1 MICRVFPV
9 EHFSCTDSRC
19 VALHI
24 AIDFSVTR
32 FEQMRVQ
39 GVFSGS
45 DHKGEQGNDCNQA
58 NRFAF

>member
-1 MICRVFPV
+1 MICPVFPV

-24 AIDFSVTR
+24 GIDFSFTR

-39 GVFSGS
+39 QVFSDS
-45 DHKGEQGNDCNQA
+45 DHKAE
-58 NRFAF
+58 